1 MDRFLITVGIWLA
14 GSALRSFGVV
24 WLRKAGAVLYLLATY
39 FAGYYLS
46 GDSHVGGAIAVMLWF
61 LLPWLEIIFRVRAMR
76 LPIHKTLTNRFPPSR
91 DDFPHL
97 RELTGEVEE
106 AGFEMVEDAG
116 WEAGEVKQ
124 FLRLLYHPEKRVQA
138 SISLSQQR
146 GAGIVYLSLTTR
158 GADGLTLTTTDYPFS
173 NTMEQ
178 PPGVHVQRAPWA
190 QTFSSFLQLH
200 QNWLPTHGV
209 AKPEDAVEV
218 DAATLTERLSGE
230 LQSQIR
236 HNLSRGLIKESGGGF
251 FRYSWR
257 GCFYLWRQ
265 FVKDMVKLA

>member
-1 MDRFLITVGIWLA
+1 MDRLFITLGIWLA

-24 WLRKAGAVLYLLATY
+24 WLRKAGAGLYLLASY
-39 FAGYYLS
+39 FAGYYLA
-46 GDSHVGGAIAVMLWF
+46 GDSHVAGALAVALWF

-76 LPIHKTLTNRFPPSR
+76 LPINKQLTNRFPPSR
-91 DDFPHL
+91 DEFPHL

-106 AGFEMVEDAG
+106 AGFEMADDAG

-124 FLRLLYHPEKRVQA
+124 FLRIFYHPEHRVQA
-138 SISLSQQR
+138 AISLSQQR

-158 GADGLTLTTTDYPFS
+158 CPDGRTLTTTDYPFS

-178 PPGVHVQRAPWA
+178 APGVIVQRVPWA
-190 QTFSSFLQLH
+190 QSFPAFLNSHLDWISAHGIARPEQALEVEASS
-200 QNWLPTHGV
+200 
-209 AKPEDAVEV
+209 
-218 DAATLTERLSGE
+218 LTERLSGE

-236 HNLSRGLIKESGGGF
+236 HNLTRGLITDSGGGF

>member
-24 WLRKAGAVLYLLATY
+24 WLRKAGALLYLLATY
-39 FAGYYLS
+39 FAGYYLA
-46 GDSHVGGAIAVMLWF
+46 GDSHVAGGVAVALWF

-76 LPIHKTLTNRFPPSR
+76 LPIHKKLTNRFPPSR
-91 DDFPHL
+91 DEFPHL

-106 AGFEMVEDAG
+106 AGFEMAEDAG

-124 FLRLLYHPEKRVQA
+124 FLRLFYNAEHRVQA
-138 SISLSQQR
+138 AISLSQQR
-146 GAGIVYLSLTTR
+146 GSGIVYLSLTTR
-158 GADGLTLTTTDYPFS
+158 SPDGRTLTTTDYPFS

-178 PPGVHVQRAPWA
+178 PPGVIVQRAPWA
-190 QTFSSFLQLH
+190 QSFSAFLQFHLD
-200 QNWLPTHGV
+200 WISAHGI
-209 AKPEDAVEV
+209 AKPEHAVEV
-218 DAATLTERLSGE
+218 DATTLTERLSGE
-230 LQSQIR
+230 LQNQIR
-236 HNLSRGLIKESGGGF
+236 HNLSRGLIKDSGGGF